1 MNHQRL
7 PVRVLPLLAL
17 SFAVTPLLHTAQA
30 QEAESIEE
38 IRSMLERHVE
48 SLRHQFDVL
57 SRRIDDVM
65 FFHRV
70 GDIADIDIVS
80 FTGPPPRYQPN
91 ATAQGAGNLLR
102 VRAYVFIPRDLD
114 RGKKQPL
121 IVFPHGGVHSNFGTG
136 SANVLREMLQQGYT
150 VVAPEYRG
158 STGYGAGFYRTIDYG
173 GLEIEDTYAAR
184 NFMLENYGFLDES
197 RVGIVGWS
205 HGGLHALMNIFEH
218 PDDYAAAYAGV
229 PVSDLIAR
237 MGYKTQGYRDLYSAE
252 FHIGKTAY
260 EDVEEYRRRSPS
272 WNAHKYDGTPL
283 LIHTNTNDADVNV
296 LEVERLIQALKAE
309 GKRGFEYKIYQD
321 IPGGHGFNRLDT
333 EFARESRREI
343 WRFLAPVLRPDRPVG
358 P

>member
-17 SFAVTPLLHTAQA
+17 SFAVTPPLHTAQA

-57 SRRIDDVM
+57 NRRIDDVM

-91 ATAQGAGNLLR
+91 ATAQGAGNPLR

-150 VVAPEYRG
+150 LVATEYRG
-158 STGYGAGFYRTIDYG
+158 SSVYGGVFYRTIDYC
-173 GLEIEDTYAAR
+173 GLEI
-184 NFMLENYGFLDES
+184 
-197 RVGIVGWS
+197 
-205 HGGLHALMNIFEH
+205 
-218 PDDYAAAYAGV
+218 
-229 PVSDLIAR
+229 
-237 MGYKTQGYRDLYSAE
+237 
-252 FHIGKTAY
+252 
-260 EDVEEYRRRSPS
+260 
-272 WNAHKYDGTPL
+272 
-283 LIHTNTNDADVNV
+283 
-296 LEVERLIQALKAE
+296 
-309 GKRGFEYKIYQD
+309 
-321 IPGGHGFNRLDT
+321 
-333 EFARESRREI
+333 
-343 WRFLAPVLRPDRPVG
+343 
-358 P
+358 